1 MLANAPDQNKPYLLF
16 YLQNDYLRLDRPA
29 TLENSMTSK
38 VCVVAGVGPGIGKA
52 CCELY
57 ASKGY
62 TVIMMAR
69 NAGYLDQLASE
80 ISNSVAMTID
90 FTNEDEVNTRFAE
103 VLTQYGAIDVLVYNA
118 ARGAFG
124 NFLEVDPKELEA
136 NFAINTMGLLYTARA
151 AAPSMIERGQGSIM
165 VTGNTAATRGG
176 ANFAMFAPS
185 KAAARLLAQ
194 SMAKYLH
201 PKHVHVSFLVIDA
214 AVDGPFAR
222 KLAIDE
228 TDDFFIQPSAI
239 AEAIWFLDQQPENS
253 WTFEL
258 DLRPHRENW

>member
-1 MLANAPDQNKPYLLF
+1 MIALNWLF
-16 YLQNDYLRLDRPA
+16 AFYCTFLQDRP
-29 TLENSMTSK
+29 MQRK

-69 NAGYLDQLASE
+69 NQQYLEELAAA
-80 ISNSVAMTID
+80 IGNTIPVALD
-90 FTNEDEVNTRFAE
+90 LSDEEQVKHQFS
-103 VLTQYGAIDVLVYNA
+103 LILSQHGSIDVLIYNA

-124 NFLEVDPKELEA
+124 NFLDSEPKDLQA
-136 NFAINTMGLLYTARA
+136 NFAINTMGLLYCARA
-151 AAPSMIERGQGSIM
+151 VAPSMIARGSGSIM
-165 VTGNTAATRGG
+165 VTSNTAATRGG

-185 KAAARLLAQ
+185 KGAARLLAQ

-201 PKHVHVSFLVIDA
+201 PKRVHVALLIIDA

-222 KLAIDE
+222 KLAANE
-228 TDDFFIQPSAI
+228 NDDFFIQPSAI
-239 AEAIWFLDQQPENS
+239 AETIWFLDQQPENS

>member
-1 MLANAPDQNKPYLLF
+1 MPTN
-16 YLQNDYLRLDRPA
+16 R
-29 TLENSMTSK
+29 K

-69 NAGYLDQLASE
+69 NLHYLDQLAVE
-80 ISNSVAMTID
+80 IPNTIALAVD
-90 FTNEDEVNTRFAE
+90 LSDEDQVNRKFSQILAE
-103 VLTQYGAIDVLVYNA
+103 QGAIDALVYNA

-124 NFLEVDPKELEA
+124 NFLETAPQELEA
-136 NFAINTMGLLYTARA
+136 NFAINTMGLLYCARA
-151 AAPSMIERGQGSIM
+151 VAPSMIERARGSIM
-165 VTGNTAATRGG
+165 ITSNTAATRGG

-185 KAAARLLAQ
+185 KGAARLLAQ

-201 PKHVHVSFLVIDA
+201 PKHVHVALLIIDA

-222 KLAIDE
+222 KLAANE
-228 TDDFFIQPSAI
+228 SDDFFIQSSAI
-239 AEAIWFLDQQPENS
+239 AETIWFLDQQPENS

>member
-1 MLANAPDQNKPYLLF
+1 MAN
-16 YLQNDYLRLDRPA
+16 
-29 TLENSMTSK
+29 K
-38 VCVVAGVGPGIGKA
+38 VCVVAGVGPGLGKA

-69 NAGYLDQLASE
+69 NAQLLKQLADE
-80 ISNSVAMTID
+80 ISNTVPLAID
-90 FTNEDEVNTRFAE
+90 LTDEDEVNRGFTAVLAE
-103 VLTQYGAIDVLVYNA
+103 HGSIDVLIYNA
-118 ARGAFG
+118 ARGTFG
-124 NFLEVDPKELEA
+124 NFLDADPGELEA
-136 NFAINTMGLLYTARA
+136 NFAINTMGLLYSARA
-151 AAPSMIERGQGSIM
+151 VAPSMIARGSGSIM

-176 ANFAMFAPS
+176 ENFAMFSPS
-185 KAAARLLAQ
+185 KGAARLLAQ

-201 PKHVHVSFLVIDA
+201 PRHVHVSFLVIDA
-214 AVDGPFAR
+214 AIDGPFAR
-222 KLAIDE
+222 KMAPNE

-239 AEAIWFLDQQPENS
+239 ADAIWFLDQQAENS